1 MADTVK
7 QTNSIKLLAG
17 FADEDDRT
25 ITVNN
30 PRSGITVSD
39 IRTLET
45 LATPVL
51 IGDKYGAAFT
61 RFKSA
66 TYVSKAETTLDP
78 NTLQPS

>member
-1 MADTVK
+1 MADVIYTEK
-7 QTNSIKLLAG
+7 SLKLLAG

-25 ITVNN
+25 I
-30 PRSGITVSD
+30 SITD
-39 IRTLET
+39 PKENLTWENIETLAN

-66 TYVSKAETTLDP
+66 DYVDRRTVDFDLEES
-78 NTLQPS
+78 S